1 MNDLKQSQ
9 EGGTKAADAGVLAG
23 KLKAWRPVLFVG
35 VPTLLVLLYLLMLA
49 EPTYEAEAKFVVE
62 NNTDESMLMMPGITQ
77 SFMGG
82 GGVVSLRDAYLIAEY
97 MQSSDLVRNLD
108 QQHNLLMHY
117 AAPPM
122 DFVRR
127 LQSDAT
133 LDDLVTYFR
142 KQLHVK
148 VAPDSSVVTVS
159 LKAFDAAYAQAV
171 LSSMIAFGEETIN
184 GMNDRMLRST
194 TQLAAQELESAK
206 ADLKAIRQRMF
217 EFQVERQVVRPEEEM
232 SMRMTNLAQVDA
244 KILDR
249 KTELRT
255 KAQFMEEGAFELN
268 AIRQQIRGLE
278 EQRAEE
284 ASVLFSDDSTGM
296 SNAVY
301 EYESLKL
308 EAEFALHTF
317 TATLAAHEKAK
328 LEALRQEKFL
338 LSLSAPSLPMQAAY
352 PEPFAGTLIALILF
366 GLLYGIARLLI
377 ATILDHNI

>member
-1 MNDLKQSQ
+1 MNDLNQPQ
-9 EGGTKAADAGVLAG
+9 QGGVLAR
-23 KLKAWRPVLFVG
+23 KLKAWRSVFCIG
-35 VPTLLVLLYLLMLA
+35 VPTHLVRLYLLMLA
-49 EPTYEAEAKFVVE
+49 EPTYETEAKFVVE

-77 SFMGG
+77 SIMGG
-82 GGVVSLRDAYLIAEY
+82 GGAVSLRDAYLIAEY
-97 MQSSDLVRNLD
+97 MQSPDLVRHLD
-108 QQHNLLMHY
+108 EQHDLLAHY
-117 AAPPM
+117 AAPAM
-122 DFVRR
+122 DVLRR

-133 LDDLVTYFR
+133 LDDLVAYLR

-148 VAPDSSVVTVS
+148 VTPDSSVVTVS
-159 LKAFDAAYAQAV
+159 LKAFDPAYAQAV

-184 GMNDRMLRST
+184 AMNDRMLRST
-194 TQLAAQELESAK
+194 TQLAAQELERAK
-206 ADLKAIRQRMF
+206 ADLKVIRQRMF
-217 EFQVERQVVRPEEEM
+217 EFQVERQVIRPKDEI
-232 SMRMTNLAQVDA
+232 SMRMANLAQVDA

-255 KAQFMEEGAFELN
+255 KAQFLEEGAFELN

-278 EQRAEE
+278 GQRDEE
-284 ASVLFSDDSTGM
+284 AKTLFTDDLAGM
-296 SNAVY
+296 TY
-301 EYESLKL
+301 YESLKL

-338 LSLSAPSLPMQAAY
+338 LSLSAPSLPVQAAY
-352 PEPFAGTLIALILF
+352 PEPYAGTLIAFILF